1 MKYAESLMSDMAIAD
16 EACLARRDEAPAV
29 PRSRLA
35 VALIELA
42 LAVGSF
48 GIGTGE
54 FAIMGLLPNLAQEFN
69 ITTPQAGY
77 AISAYAL
84 GVVVG
89 APIIAV
95 LAAKLARQTLLLL
108 LMAVFALGNAV
119 SAIAPSFESFVV
131 LRFLTGLPHG
141 AYFGVAALVAAS
153 LVPPNKRT
161 QAVAR
166 VMLGLTVAT
175 LIGTPVATW
184 FGQVF
189 SWRIAFGAVGVM
201 GALTVAL
208 IWLFLPKDRV
218 QEGASPMRELGAFK
232 RRQVWFTLGI
242 GAVGFGGLFSVFSY
256 IASTATQVAGM
267 PESAV
272 PVMMALFGSG
282 MIMGNLVGGWLADKN
297 LMATIGGT
305 LAGSVV
311 VMTLL
316 WLTAENPYMLS
327 ACVFLV
333 GCSVAIGPAL
343 QTRLMDVAADAQ
355 TLAAALNHS
364 AFNVANALGAW
375 LGGVAIAAGYG
386 FASTGWVGAAL
397 AVAGLVVFGLSLA
410 SDQRSAASSASRA

>member
-1 MKYAESLMSDMAIAD
+1 MSNAAVVDESSSANSLEVGS
-16 EACLARRDEAPAV
+16 V
-29 PRSRLA
+29 PPSRLA

-54 FAIMGLLPNLAQEFN
+54 FAIMGLLPNMAQEFG
-69 ITTPQAGY
+69 ITEPQAGY

-108 LMAVFALGNAV
+108 LMAIFAVGNVV
-119 SAIAPSFESFVV
+119 SALTPDFESFV
-131 LRFLTGLPHG
+131 LMRFLTGLPHG
-141 AYFGVAALVAAS
+141 AYFGVASLVAAS
-153 LVPPNKRT
+153 LAPPNKRT

-175 LIGTPVATW
+175 LIGTPIATF
-184 FGQVF
+184 FGQIM
-189 SWRIAFGAVGVM
+189 SWRIAFGAVGFM
-201 GALTVAL
+201 GALTVLL
-208 IWLFLPKDRV
+208 IWIFLPKDKV

-232 RRQVWFTLGI
+232 RKQVWYTLAI

-256 IASTATQVAGM
+256 IASTATQVAQM
-267 PESAV
+267 PDSAV

-282 MIMGNLVGGWLADKN
+282 MIVGNLVGGWLADKA
-297 LMATIGGT
+297 LMRMIAGT
-305 LAGSVV
+305 LVGSAV
-311 VMTLL
+311 VMTVF
-316 WLTAENPYMLS
+316 WLTAENPYALS
-327 ACVFLV
+327 ICVFLV
-333 GCSVAIGPAL
+333 GSSVAIGPAL

-355 TLAAALNHS
+355 TLAAASNHS

-375 LGGVAIAAGYG
+375 LGGLAISAGYG
-386 FASTGWVGAAL
+386 FAATGWVGAIL
-397 AVAGLVVFGLSLA
+397 AIAGLGVLGLSIA
-410 SDQRSAASSASRA
+410 SDRRTQRACIATA

>member
-1 MKYAESLMSDMAIAD
+1 MSDMAIAD
-16 EACLARRDEAPAV
+16 EACLAARDKAPAA

-69 ITTPQAGY
+69 ITTPEAGY

-95 LAAKLARQTLLLL
+95 MAAKLARQTLLLL
-108 LMAVFALGNAV
+108 LMAVFAVGNAV
-119 SAIAPSFESFVV
+119 SAVAPSFESFVA

-175 LIGTPVATW
+175 LLGTPVATF
-184 FGQVF
+184 FGQTF
-189 SWRIAFGAVGVM
+189 SWRIAFAAVGFM
-201 GALTVAL
+201 GALTVLL
-208 IWLFLPKDRV
+208 IWLFLPKDKV

-267 PESAV
+267 PDSAV

-282 MIMGNLVGGWLADKN
+282 MIVGNLVGGWLADKN

-410 SDQRSAASSASRA
+410 SDQRSAGSSASRA

>member
-1 MKYAESLMSDMAIAD
+1 MSDMAIVEESCHAQD
-16 EACLARRDEAPAV
+16 KAPAV
-29 PRSRLA
+29 PHSRLA

-69 ITTPQAGY
+69 ITTPEAGY

-108 LMAVFALGNAV
+108 LMAIFAVGNAV
-119 SAIAPSFESFVV
+119 SAIAPSFESFVL

-166 VMLGLTVAT
+166 VMMGLTVAT
-175 LIGTPVATW
+175 LLGTPVATW
-184 FGQVF
+184 FGQIL
-189 SWRIAFGAVGVM
+189 SWRIAFGAVGFM
-201 GALTVAL
+201 GALTVVL
-208 IWLFLPKDRV
+208 IWLFLPKDKV
-218 QEGASPMRELGAFK
+218 QEGASPMRELGAFTRK
-232 RRQVWFTLGI
+232 QVWFTLGI

-256 IASTATQVAGM
+256 IASTATEVAGM
-267 PESAV
+267 PDSAV

-282 MIMGNLVGGWLADKN
+282 MIVGNLVGAWFADRN
-297 LMATIGGT
+297 LMATIGGV
-305 LAGSVV
+305 LACSAV
-311 VMTLL
+311 VMTVL

-364 AFNVANALGAW
+364 AFNIANALGAW
-375 LGGVAIAAGYG
+375 LGGLAIAAGYG
-386 FASTGWVGAAL
+386 FASTGWVGAVL
-397 AVAGLVVFGLSLA
+397 AIAGLVVFGLSLA
-410 SDQRSAASSASRA
+410 SDQRSVRSSASRA

>member
-1 MKYAESLMSDMAIAD
+1 MTMAEVDGAVRA
-16 EACLARRDEAPAV
+16 EKTTV

-54 FAIMGLLPNLAQEFN
+54 FAIMGLLPNLAQEFGV
-69 ITTPQAGY
+69 TTPEAGY

-95 LAAKLARQTLLLL
+95 LAAKVARQTLLLI
-108 LMAVFALGNAV
+108 LMAVFAVGNVV
-119 SAIAPSFESFVV
+119 SAVAPSFESFVL

-184 FGQVF
+184 FGQAM
-189 SWRIAFGAVGVM
+189 SWRIAFAAVGVM

-208 IWLFLPKDRV
+208 IWLFLPKDQV
-218 QEGASPMRELGAFK
+218 QEGASPLRELGAFK
-232 RRQVWFTLGI
+232 RKQVWFTLGI

-256 IASTATQVAGM
+256 IASTATQVAHM

-282 MIMGNLVGGWLADKN
+282 MIIGNLVGAWFADKA
-297 LMATIGGT
+297 LIATIAGT
-305 LAGSVV
+305 LIGSIV
-311 VMTLL
+311 VMSVLS
-316 WLTAENPYMLS
+316 LTAENPYMLS

-364 AFNVANALGAW
+364 AFNIANALGAW
-375 LGGVAIAAGYG
+375 LGGLAIASGYG
-386 FASTGWVGAAL
+386 FASTGWVGALL
-397 AVAGLVVFGLSLA
+397 AVGGLVVLGLSVA
-410 SDQRSAASSASRA
+410 SDQRRLRVAVSNG

>member
-1 MKYAESLMSDMAIAD
+1 MSDMAIAE
-16 EACLARRDEAPAV
+16 EACLATKDKAPAV
-29 PRSRLA
+29 PHSRWA

-54 FAIMGLLPNLAQEFN
+54 FAIMGLLPNVAQEFN
-69 ITTPQAGY
+69 VTTPEAGY

-108 LMAVFALGNAV
+108 LMAVFAVGNAV
-119 SAIAPSFESFVV
+119 SAVAPTFESFVL

-175 LIGTPVATW
+175 LLGTPLATW
-184 FGQVF
+184 FGQIL
-189 SWRIAFGAVGVM
+189 SWRIAFGAVGFM
-201 GALTVAL
+201 GALTVVL
-208 IWLFLPKDRV
+208 IWLFLPRDQV
-218 QEGASPMRELGAFK
+218 QEGASPMRELGAF
-232 RRQVWFTLGI
+232 RRKQVWFTLGI

-256 IASTATQVAGM
+256 IASTATEVAGM

-282 MIMGNLVGGWLADKN
+282 MIVGNLVGAWFADRN
-297 LMATIGGT
+297 LMATIGGV
-305 LAGSVV
+305 LACSAV
-311 VMTLL
+311 VMTVL

-375 LGGVAIAAGYG
+375 LGGLAIAAGYG
-386 FASTGWVGAAL
+386 FASTGWVGAVL

-410 SDQRSAASSASRA
+410 SDQGSERSSVSRA

>member
-1 MKYAESLMSDMAIAD
+1 MSDMTVA
-16 EACLARRDEAPAV
+16 EEVCLAAKDRAPAV
-29 PRSRLA
+29 AQSRLA

-69 ITTPQAGY
+69 VTTPQAGH

-108 LMAVFALGNAV
+108 LMAVFAVGNVV
-119 SAIAPSFESFVV
+119 SAVAPTFESFVL

-166 VMLGLTVAT
+166 VMMGLTVAT
-175 LIGTPVATW
+175 LLGTPVATW
-184 FGQVF
+184 FGQAL
-189 SWRIAFGAVGVM
+189 SWRIAFGAVGFM
-201 GALTVAL
+201 GALTVVL
-208 IWLFLPKDRV
+208 IWLFLPKDKV
-218 QEGASPMRELGAFK
+218 QEGASPMRELGAF
-232 RRQVWFTLGI
+232 RRKQVWLTLGI

-256 IASTATQVAGM
+256 IASTATEVAGM

-272 PVMMALFGSG
+272 PMMMALFGSG
-282 MIMGNLVGGWLADKN
+282 MIVGNLVGAWFADRN

-305 LAGSVV
+305 LACSVV
-311 VMTLL
+311 VMTVL
-316 WLTAENPYMLS
+316 WLTAENPFMLS

-364 AFNVANALGAW
+364 AFNIANALGAW
-375 LGGVAIAAGYG
+375 LGGLAIGAGYG
-386 FASTGWVGAAL
+386 FAATGWVGAAL
-397 AVAGLVVFGLSLA
+397 AVAGLVVFGLSLL
-410 SDQRSAASSASRA
+410 SDQRSPSWLAHR

>member
-1 MKYAESLMSDMAIAD
+1 MAIAE
-16 EACLARRDEAPAV
+16 EACLATKDKAPAV
-29 PRSRLA
+29 PHSRLA
-35 VALIELA
+35 VILIELA

-54 FAIMGLLPNLAQEFN
+54 FAIMGLLPNVAQEFN
-69 ITTPQAGY
+69 VTTPEAGY

-108 LMAVFALGNAV
+108 LMAVFAVGNAV
-119 SAIAPSFESFVV
+119 SAVAPSFESFVL

-166 VMLGLTVAT
+166 VMMGLTVAT
-175 LIGTPVATW
+175 LLGTPVATW
-184 FGQVF
+184 FGQIL
-189 SWRIAFGAVGVM
+189 SWRIAFGAVGFM
-201 GALTVAL
+201 GALTVVL
-208 IWLFLPKDRV
+208 IWLFLPKDKV
-218 QEGASPMRELGAFK
+218 QEGASPMRELGAF
-232 RRQVWFTLGI
+232 RRKQVWFTLGI

-256 IASTATQVAGM
+256 IASTATEVAQM

-282 MIMGNLVGGWLADKN
+282 MIIGNLVGAWFADRN
-297 LMATIGGT
+297 LMATIGGV
-305 LAGSVV
+305 LACSVV
-311 VMTLL
+311 VMTVL

-364 AFNVANALGAW
+364 AFNIANALGAW
-375 LGGVAIAAGYG
+375 LGGLAIAAGYG
-386 FASTGWVGAAL
+386 FASTGWVGAVL
-397 AVAGLVVFGLSLA
+397 AVAGLMVFGLSLA
-410 SDQRSAASSASRA
+410 SDQRSVKSSVSRA

>member
-1 MKYAESLMSDMAIAD
+1 MSDLSMADASVLD
-16 EACLARRDEAPAV
+16 RPQAVRRP
-29 PRSRLA
+29 RLA

-42 LAVGSF
+42 LSVGSF

-54 FAIMGLLPNLAQEFN
+54 FAIMGLLPNVADEFAV
-69 ITTPQAGY
+69 TTPQAGY

-95 LAAKLARQTLLLL
+95 LAAKLPRRTLLLL

-119 SAIAPSFESFVV
+119 SAVAPGFESFVA

-153 LVPPNKRT
+153 LVPPSKRT

-184 FGQVF
+184 FGQAL
-189 SWRIAFGAVGVM
+189 SWRIAFALVGFL

-218 QEGASPMRELGAFK
+218 QEGASPLRELGAF
-232 RRQVWFTLGI
+232 RRKQVWFTLGI

-282 MIMGNLVGGWLADKN
+282 MIVGNLVGAWFADRN
-297 LMATIGGT
+297 LMGTIAGT
-305 LAGSVV
+305 LVGSAV
-311 VMTLL
+311 VMTVL
-316 WLTAENPYMLS
+316 WLTAENPYLLA

-364 AFNVANALGAW
+364 AFNIANALGAW
-375 LGGVAIAAGYG
+375 LGGLAIAAGYG
-386 FASTGWVGAAL
+386 FAATGWVGAVL
-397 AVAGLVVFGLSLA
+397 AVAGMGVLALSLA
-410 SDQRSAASSASRA
+410 SDRRSRRAAIAQRA

>member
-1 MKYAESLMSDMAIAD
+1 MSDMAVVENAGAMPTND
-16 EACLARRDEAPAV
+16 APSV

-35 VALIELA
+35 VGLIELA

-54 FAIMGLLPNLAQEFN
+54 FAIMGLLPNVAQEFN
-69 ITTPQAGY
+69 VTTPEAGY

-95 LAAKLARQTLLLL
+95 MAAKLARQTLLLL
-108 LMAVFALGNAV
+108 LMAIFAVGNAV
-119 SAIAPSFESFVV
+119 SAIAPSFESFVF

-166 VMLGLTVAT
+166 VMMGLTVAT
-175 LIGTPVATW
+175 LLGTPVATW
-184 FGQVF
+184 FGQILT
-189 SWRIAFGAVGVM
+189 WRIAFGAVGFM
-201 GALTVAL
+201 GALTVLL
-208 IWLFLPKDRV
+208 IWLFLPKDKV
-218 QEGASPMRELGAFK
+218 QEGASPMRELGAF
-232 RRQVWFTLGI
+232 RRKQVWFTLGI

-256 IASTATQVAGM
+256 IASTATEVAGM

-282 MIMGNLVGGWLADKN
+282 MIVGNLVGAWFADRN
-297 LMATIGGT
+297 LMGTIGGV
-305 LAGSVV
+305 LVSSAV
-311 VMTLL
+311 VMTVL
-316 WLTAENPYMLS
+316 WLTAENPYLLS

-364 AFNVANALGAW
+364 AFNIANALGAW
-375 LGGVAIAAGYG
+375 LGGLAIAAGYG
-386 FASTGWVGAAL
+386 FASTGWVGAVL
-397 AVAGLVVFGLSLA
+397 AVAGLGVFGLSLA
-410 SDQRSAASSASRA
+410 SDQRSAGSSVSRA

>member
-1 MKYAESLMSDMAIAD
+1 MSDMAFTE
-16 EACLARRDEAPAV
+16 EACPAQGKAPAV
-29 PRSRLA
+29 PQSRLA

-54 FAIMGLLPNLAQEFN
+54 FAIMGLLPNVAQEFN
-69 ITTPQAGY
+69 VTTPEAGY

-95 LAAKLARQTLLLL
+95 MAAKLARQTLLLL
-108 LMAVFALGNAV
+108 LMAIFAVGNAV
-119 SAIAPSFESFVV
+119 SAVAPTFESFVL

-153 LVPPNKRT
+153 LVPPSKRT

-166 VMLGLTVAT
+166 VMMGLTVAT
-175 LIGTPVATW
+175 LLGTPVATW
-184 FGQVF
+184 FGQILT
-189 SWRIAFGAVGVM
+189 WRIAFGAVGFM
-201 GALTVAL
+201 GALTVVL
-208 IWLFLPKDRV
+208 IWLFLPKDKV
-218 QEGASPMRELGAFK
+218 QEGASPMRELGAFTRK
-232 RRQVWFTLGI
+232 QVWFTLGI

-256 IASTATQVAGM
+256 IASTATEVARM

-282 MIMGNLVGGWLADKN
+282 MIVGNLVGAWFADRN
-297 LMATIGGT
+297 LMATIGGV
-305 LAGSVV
+305 LASSAV
-311 VMTLL
+311 VMTVL

-327 ACVFLV
+327 VCVFLV

-364 AFNVANALGAW
+364 AFNIANALGAW
-375 LGGVAIAAGYG
+375 LGGLAIAAGYG
-386 FASTGWVGAAL
+386 FASTGWVGAVL
-397 AVAGLVVFGLSLA
+397 AAAGLAVFGLSLA
-410 SDQRSAASSASRA
+410 SDQRSAKSSVSRA

>member
-1 MKYAESLMSDMAIAD
+1 MSDISMAGTDLSALD
-16 EACLARRDEAPAV
+16 RKTVA
-29 PRSRLA
+29 PRSRLS
-35 VALIELA
+35 VVLIELA

-54 FAIMGLLPNLAQEFN
+54 FAIMGLLPNVAEEFGV
-69 ITTPQAGY
+69 TTPQAGY

-95 LAAKLARQTLLLL
+95 AAAKLARQTLLLV

-119 SAIAPSFESFVV
+119 SAAAPGFESFVL

-153 LVPPNKRT
+153 LVEPKKRT

-175 LIGTPVATW
+175 LVGTPIATW
-184 FGQVF
+184 FGQAL
-189 SWRIAFGAVGVM
+189 SWRIAFGVVGFL

-208 IWLFLPKDRV
+208 IWLFLPKDKV
-218 QEGASPMRELGAFK
+218 QEGASPLRELGAF
-232 RRQVWFTLGI
+232 RRKQVWYTLGI

-267 PESAV
+267 PEGAV

-282 MIMGNLVGGWLADKN
+282 MIIGNLVGAWFADRN
-297 LMATIGGT
+297 LIGTIAGT
-305 LAGSVV
+305 LIGSVV
-311 VMTLL
+311 VMSVLS
-316 WLTAENPYMLS
+316 LTAKNPYLLS
-327 ACVFLV
+327 VCVFLV

-364 AFNVANALGAW
+364 AFNIANALGAW
-375 LGGVAIAAGYG
+375 LGGLAIAMGYG
-386 FASTGWVGAAL
+386 FASTGWVGAIL
-397 AVAGLVVFGLSLA
+397 AVGGLGVLALSVA
-410 SDQRSAASSASRA
+410 SERRSRA

>member
-1 MKYAESLMSDMAIAD
+1 MAEVDGAV
-16 EACLARRDEAPAV
+16 RVGKTAV

-54 FAIMGLLPNLAQEFN
+54 FAIMGLLPNLAQEFGV
-69 ITTPQAGY
+69 TTPEAGY

-95 LAAKLARQTLLLL
+95 LAAKLARQTLLLI
-108 LMAVFALGNAV
+108 LMAVFAVGNVV
-119 SAIAPSFESFVV
+119 SAIAPSFESFVLV
-131 LRFLTGLPHG
+131 RFLTGLPHG

-184 FGQVF
+184 FGQAM
-189 SWRIAFGAVGVM
+189 SWRIAFAAVGVM

-218 QEGASPMRELGAFK
+218 QEGATPLRELGAFK
-232 RRQVWFTLGI
+232 RKQVWFTLGI

-256 IASTATQVAGM
+256 IASTATQVAHI
-267 PESAV
+267 PESIV

-282 MIMGNLVGGWLADKN
+282 MIVGNLVGAWFADKA
-297 LMATIGGT
+297 LIATIAGT
-305 LAGSVV
+305 LVGSIV
-311 VMTLL
+311 VMSVLS
-316 WLTAENPYMLS
+316 LTAENPYMLS

-364 AFNVANALGAW
+364 AFNIANALGAW
-375 LGGVAIAAGYG
+375 LGGLAIASGYG
-386 FASTGWVGAAL
+386 FASTGWVGALL
-397 AVAGLVVFGLSLA
+397 AVGGLVVLGLSVA
-410 SDQRSAASSASRA
+410 SDQRRLRLAVSNG

>member
-1 MKYAESLMSDMAIAD
+1 MSDMAIAE
-16 EACLARRDEAPAV
+16 EACLATKDKAPAV
-29 PRSRLA
+29 PHSRLA
-35 VALIELA
+35 VILIELA

-54 FAIMGLLPNLAQEFN
+54 FAIMGLLPNVAQEFN
-69 ITTPQAGY
+69 VTTPEAGY

-108 LMAVFALGNAV
+108 LMAVFAVGNAV
-119 SAIAPSFESFVV
+119 SAVAPSFESFVL

-166 VMLGLTVAT
+166 VMMGLTVAT
-175 LIGTPVATW
+175 LLGTPVATW
-184 FGQVF
+184 FGQIL
-189 SWRIAFGAVGVM
+189 SWRIAFGAVGFM
-201 GALTVAL
+201 GALTVVL
-208 IWLFLPKDRV
+208 IWLFLPKDKV
-218 QEGASPMRELGAFK
+218 QEGASPMRELGAF
-232 RRQVWFTLGI
+232 RRKQVWFTLGI

-256 IASTATQVAGM
+256 IASTATEVAQM

-282 MIMGNLVGGWLADKN
+282 MIIGNLVGAWFADRN
-297 LMATIGGT
+297 LMATIGGV
-305 LAGSVV
+305 LACSVV
-311 VMTLL
+311 VMTVL

-364 AFNVANALGAW
+364 AFNIANALGAW
-375 LGGVAIAAGYG
+375 LGGLAIAAGYG
-386 FASTGWVGAAL
+386 FASTGWVGAVL

-410 SDQRSAASSASRA
+410 SDQRSVRSSVSRA

>member
-1 MKYAESLMSDMAIAD
+1 MSDMAIAE
-16 EACLARRDEAPAV
+16 EACLATKDKAPAV
-29 PRSRLA
+29 PHSRLA
-35 VALIELA
+35 VILIELA

-54 FAIMGLLPNLAQEFN
+54 FAIMGLLPNVAQEFN
-69 ITTPQAGY
+69 VTTPEAGY

-108 LMAVFALGNAV
+108 LMAVFAVGNAV
-119 SAIAPSFESFVV
+119 SAVAPSFESFVL

-166 VMLGLTVAT
+166 VMMGLTVAT
-175 LIGTPVATW
+175 LLGTPVATW
-184 FGQVF
+184 FGQIL
-189 SWRIAFGAVGVM
+189 SWRIAFGAVGFM
-201 GALTVAL
+201 GALTVML
-208 IWLFLPKDRV
+208 IWLFLPKDKV
-218 QEGASPMRELGAFK
+218 QEGASPMRELGAF
-232 RRQVWFTLGI
+232 RRKQVWFTLGI

-256 IASTATQVAGM
+256 IASTATEVAQM

-282 MIMGNLVGGWLADKN
+282 MIIGNLVGAWFADRN
-297 LMATIGGT
+297 LMATIGGV
-305 LAGSVV
+305 LACSVV
-311 VMTLL
+311 VMTVL

-364 AFNVANALGAW
+364 AFNIANALGAW
-375 LGGVAIAAGYG
+375 LGGLAIAAGYG
-386 FASTGWVGAAL
+386 FASTGWVGAVL

-410 SDQRSAASSASRA
+410 SDQRSVRSSVSRA

>member
-1 MKYAESLMSDMAIAD
+1 
-16 EACLARRDEAPAV
+16 
-29 PRSRLA
+29 
-35 VALIELA
+35 LIELA

-175 LIGTPVATW
+175 LLGTPVATF
-184 FGQVF
+184 FGQTF
-189 SWRIAFGAVGVM
+189 SWRIAFAAVGFM
-201 GALTVAL
+201 GALTVLL

-375 LGGVAIAAGYG
+375 LGGLSIAAGYG

-410 SDQRSAASSASRA
+410 SDQRSAGSSASRA

>member
-1 MKYAESLMSDMAIAD
+1 MSDMAIAE
-16 EACLARRDEAPAV
+16 EACLATKDKAPAV
-29 PRSRLA
+29 PHSRLA
-35 VALIELA
+35 VILIELA

-54 FAIMGLLPNLAQEFN
+54 FAIMGLLPNVAQEFN
-69 ITTPQAGY
+69 VTTPEAGY

-108 LMAVFALGNAV
+108 LMAVFAVGNAV
-119 SAIAPSFESFVV
+119 SALAPSFESFVL

-166 VMLGLTVAT
+166 VMMGLTVAT
-175 LIGTPVATW
+175 LLGTPVATW
-184 FGQVF
+184 FGQIL
-189 SWRIAFGAVGVM
+189 SWRIAFGAVGFM
-201 GALTVAL
+201 GALTVML
-208 IWLFLPKDRV
+208 IWLFLPKDKV
-218 QEGASPMRELGAFK
+218 QEGASPMRELGAF
-232 RRQVWFTLGI
+232 RRKQVWFTLGI

-256 IASTATQVAGM
+256 IASTATEVAQM

-282 MIMGNLVGGWLADKN
+282 MIIGNLVGAWFADRN
-297 LMATIGGT
+297 LMATIGGV
-305 LAGSVV
+305 LACSVV
-311 VMTLL
+311 VMTVL

-364 AFNVANALGAW
+364 AFNIANALGAW
-375 LGGVAIAAGYG
+375 LGGLAIAAGYG
-386 FASTGWVGAAL
+386 FASTGWVGAVL

-410 SDQRSAASSASRA
+410 SDQRSVKSSVSRA

>member
-1 MKYAESLMSDMAIAD
+1 MSDMTVAEEVCPTAKD
-16 EACLARRDEAPAV
+16 GAPAV
-29 PRSRLA
+29 VQSRLA

-69 ITTPQAGY
+69 VTTPQAGH

-108 LMAVFALGNAV
+108 LMAVFAVGNVV
-119 SAIAPSFESFVV
+119 SAVAPTFESFVL

-166 VMLGLTVAT
+166 VMMGLTVAT
-175 LIGTPVATW
+175 LLGTPVATW
-184 FGQVF
+184 FGQAL
-189 SWRIAFGAVGVM
+189 SWRIAFGAVGFM
-201 GALTVAL
+201 GALTVVL
-208 IWLFLPKDRV
+208 IWLFLPKDKV
-218 QEGASPMRELGAFK
+218 QEGASPMRELGAF
-232 RRQVWFTLGI
+232 RRKQVWFTLGI

-256 IASTATQVAGM
+256 IASTATEVAGM

-272 PVMMALFGSG
+272 PMMMALFGSG
-282 MIMGNLVGGWLADKN
+282 MIVGNLVGAWFADRN

-305 LAGSVV
+305 LACSVV
-311 VMTLL
+311 VMTVL
-316 WLTAENPYMLS
+316 WLTAENPFMLS

-364 AFNVANALGAW
+364 AFNIANALGAW
-375 LGGVAIAAGYG
+375 LGGLAIGAGYG
-386 FASTGWVGAAL
+386 FAATGWVGAAL
-397 AVAGLVVFGLSLA
+397 AVAGLVVFGVSLL
-410 SDQRSAASSASRA
+410 SDQR

>member
-1 MKYAESLMSDMAIAD
+1 MAIVENAGVVPTNK
-16 EACLARRDEAPAV
+16 APAV

-54 FAIMGLLPNLAQEFN
+54 FAIMGLLPNVAQEFN
-69 ITTPQAGY
+69 VTTPEAGY

-95 LAAKLARQTLLLL
+95 MAAKLARQTLLLL
-108 LMAVFALGNAV
+108 MMAIFAVGNAV
-119 SAIAPSFESFVV
+119 SALAPSFESFVL

-166 VMLGLTVAT
+166 VMMGLTVAT
-175 LIGTPVATW
+175 LLGTPVATW
-184 FGQVF
+184 FGQILT
-189 SWRIAFGAVGVM
+189 WRIAFGAVGFM
-201 GALTVAL
+201 GALTVLL

-218 QEGASPMRELGAFK
+218 QEGASPMRELGAF
-232 RRQVWFTLGI
+232 RRKQVWFTLGI

-256 IASTATQVAGM
+256 IASTATEVAGM
-267 PESAV
+267 PDNAV

-282 MIMGNLVGGWLADKN
+282 MIVGNLVGAWFADRN
-297 LMATIGGT
+297 LMATIGGV
-305 LAGSVV
+305 LASSAV
-311 VMTLL
+311 VMTVL
-316 WLTAENPYMLS
+316 WLTAENPYLLS

-364 AFNVANALGAW
+364 AFNIANALGAW
-375 LGGVAIAAGYG
+375 LGGLAIAAGYG
-386 FASTGWVGAAL
+386 FASTGWVGAVL
-397 AVAGLVVFGLSLA
+397 AMAGLGVFGLSLI
-410 SDQRSAASSASRA
+410 SDQRSVRSSVSRA

>member
-1 MKYAESLMSDMAIAD
+1 MSDVAIAD
-16 EACLARRDEAPAV
+16 EVRPAAAAQERV
-29 PRSRLA
+29 APRSRLA
-35 VALIELA
+35 MALIELA

-54 FAIMGLLPNLAQEFN
+54 FAIMGLLPKLAEEFAV
-69 ITTPQAGY
+69 TTPQAGY

-95 LAAKLARQTLLLL
+95 LAANLPRRTLLLI
-108 LMAVFALGNAV
+108 LMAVFAIGNGV
-119 SAIAPSFESFVV
+119 SAIAPSFESFV
-131 LRFLTGLPHG
+131 LMRFLTGLPHG

-153 LVPPNKRT
+153 LVDPNKRT

-175 LIGTPVATW
+175 LLGTPLMTW
-184 FGQVF
+184 FGQVI
-189 SWRIAFGAVGVM
+189 SWRIAFAVVGLT

-218 QEGASPMRELGAFK
+218 EAGASPLRELGAF
-232 RRQVWFTLGI
+232 RRKQVWFTLAI

-272 PVMMALFGSG
+272 PMMMALFGSG
-282 MIMGNLVGGWLADKN
+282 MIVGNLVGAWFADRN
-297 LMATIGGT
+297 LIGTIAGT
-305 LAGSVV
+305 LGGSAV

-316 WLTAENPYMLS
+316 WLTAHNPFLLS
-327 ACVFLV
+327 AFVFLV
-333 GCSVAIGPAL
+333 GCSVALGPAL

-355 TLAAALNHS
+355 TLAAASNHS
-364 AFNVANALGAW
+364 AFNIANALGAW
-375 LGGVAIAAGYG
+375 LGGLAISAGYG
-386 FASTGWVGAAL
+386 FEATGWVGAVL
-397 AVAGLVVFGLSLA
+397 AIAGLGVLALSTASEKRSLA
-410 SDQRSAASSASRA
+410 EA

>member
-1 MKYAESLMSDMAIAD
+1 MSDMAIAE
-16 EACLARRDEAPAV
+16 EACLSVKDKAPAV
-29 PRSRLA
+29 PHSRWA

-54 FAIMGLLPNLAQEFN
+54 FAIMGLLPNVAQEFN
-69 ITTPQAGY
+69 VTTPEAGY

-108 LMAVFALGNAV
+108 LMAVFAVGNAV
-119 SAIAPSFESFVV
+119 SAVAPSFESFVL

-175 LIGTPVATW
+175 LLGTPLATW
-184 FGQVF
+184 FGQIL
-189 SWRIAFGAVGVM
+189 SWRIAFGAVGFM
-201 GALTVAL
+201 GALTVVL
-208 IWLFLPKDRV
+208 IWLFLPKDKV
-218 QEGASPMRELGAFK
+218 QEGASPMRELGAF
-232 RRQVWFTLGI
+232 RRKQVWFTLGI

-256 IASTATQVAGM
+256 IASTATEVAGM
-267 PESAV
+267 PDSAV

-282 MIMGNLVGGWLADKN
+282 MIVGNLVGAWFADRN
-297 LMATIGGT
+297 LMATIGGV
-305 LAGSVV
+305 LASSAV
-311 VMTLL
+311 VMTVL
-316 WLTAENPYMLS
+316 WLTAENPYLLS

-375 LGGVAIAAGYG
+375 LGGLAIAAGYG

-410 SDQRSAASSASRA
+410 SDQRSERSSVSRA

>member
-1 MKYAESLMSDMAIAD
+1 MAGTDLSALD
-16 EACLARRDEAPAV
+16 RKAA

-54 FAIMGLLPNLAQEFN
+54 FAIMGLLPNVAEEFGV
-69 ITTPQAGY
+69 TTPQAGY

-95 LAAKLARQTLLLL
+95 AAAKLARQTLLLA

-119 SAIAPSFESFVV
+119 SAVAPGFESFVL

-153 LVPPNKRT
+153 LVEPKKRT

-175 LIGTPVATW
+175 LVGTPIATW
-184 FGQVF
+184 FGQAL
-189 SWRIAFGAVGVM
+189 SWRIAFGVVGFL

-208 IWLFLPKDRV
+208 IWLFLPKDKV
-218 QEGASPMRELGAFK
+218 QDGASPLRELGAFR
-232 RRQVWFTLGI
+232 RRQVWYTLGI

-272 PVMMALFGSG
+272 PAMMALFGSG
-282 MIMGNLVGGWLADKN
+282 MIIGNLVGAWFADRN
-297 LMATIGGT
+297 LIGTIAGT
-305 LAGSVV
+305 LVGSVV
-311 VMTLL
+311 VMSVLS
-316 WLTAENPYMLS
+316 LTAENPYLLS
-327 ACVFLV
+327 VCVFLV

-375 LGGVAIAAGYG
+375 LGGLAIAWGYG
-386 FASTGWVGAAL
+386 FASTGWVGAIL
-397 AVAGLVVFGLSLA
+397 AVGGLGVLALSVA
-410 SDQRSAASSASRA
+410 SERRSRA

>member
-1 MKYAESLMSDMAIAD
+1 MSDMAFTE
-16 EACLARRDEAPAV
+16 EACLAQDKAPAV
-29 PRSRLA
+29 PHSRFA
-35 VALIELA
+35 IALIELA

-54 FAIMGLLPNLAQEFN
+54 FAIMGLLPNVAQEFN
-69 ITTPQAGY
+69 VTTPEAGY

-95 LAAKLARQTLLLL
+95 MAAKLARQTLLLL
-108 LMAVFALGNAV
+108 LMAIFALGNAV
-119 SAIAPSFESFVV
+119 SAMAPTFESFVL

-166 VMLGLTVAT
+166 IMMGLTVAT
-175 LIGTPVATW
+175 LLGTPIATW
-184 FGQVF
+184 FGQIL
-189 SWRIAFGAVGVM
+189 SWRIAFGAVGFM
-201 GALTVAL
+201 GALTVML
-208 IWLFLPKDRV
+208 IWLFLPKDKV
-218 QEGASPMRELGAFK
+218 QEGASPMRELGAF
-232 RRQVWFTLGI
+232 RRKQVWFTLGI

-256 IASTATQVAGM
+256 IASTATEVAGM

-282 MIMGNLVGGWLADKN
+282 MIVGNLVGAWFADRN
-297 LMATIGGT
+297 LMATIGGV
-305 LAGSVV
+305 LACSAV
-311 VMTLL
+311 VMTVL

-364 AFNVANALGAW
+364 AFNIANALGAW
-375 LGGVAIAAGYG
+375 LGGLAIAAGYG
-386 FASTGWVGAAL
+386 FASTGWVGAIL
-397 AVAGLVVFGLSLA
+397 AIAGLGVFGLSLA
-410 SDQRSAASSASRA
+410 SDQRSLRSSVSRA

>member
-1 MKYAESLMSDMAIAD
+1 MTVAE
-16 EACLARRDEAPAV
+16 EVCLTAKDRAPV
-29 PRSRLA
+29 VVQSRPA

-69 ITTPQAGY
+69 VTTPQAGH

-108 LMAVFALGNAV
+108 LMAVFAVGNVV
-119 SAIAPSFESFVV
+119 SAVAPTFESFVL
-131 LRFLTGLPHG
+131 LRFLSGLPHG

-166 VMLGLTVAT
+166 VMMGLTVAT

-184 FGQVF
+184 FGQAL
-189 SWRIAFGAVGVM
+189 SWRIAFGAVGFM
-201 GALTVAL
+201 GALTVVL
-208 IWLFLPKDRV
+208 IWLFLPKDKV
-218 QEGASPMRELGAFK
+218 QEGAGPMRELGAF
-232 RRQVWFTLGI
+232 RRKQVWLTLGI

-256 IASTATQVAGM
+256 IASTATEVAGM
-267 PESAV
+267 PENAV
-272 PVMMALFGSG
+272 PLMMALFGSG
-282 MIMGNLVGGWLADKN
+282 MIVGNLVGAWLADRN
-297 LMATIGGT
+297 LMATIGGV

-311 VMTLL
+311 VMTVL
-316 WLTAENPYMLS
+316 WLTAENPFMLS

-364 AFNVANALGAW
+364 AFNIANALGAW
-375 LGGVAIAAGYG
+375 LGGLAIAAGYG
-386 FASTGWVGAAL
+386 FAATGWVGAAL
-397 AVAGLVVFGLSLA
+397 AVAGLVVFGLSLL
-410 SDQRSAASSASRA
+410 SDQR

>member
-1 MKYAESLMSDMAIAD
+1 MSDLTMSEAD
-16 EACLARRDEAPAV
+16 AAMVGREAAV

-54 FAIMGLLPNLAQEFN
+54 FAIMGLLPNVADEFHV
-69 ITTPQAGY
+69 TTPEAGY

-84 GVVVG
+84 GVVIG

-95 LAAKLARQTLLLL
+95 LAAKLARRTLLLL

-119 SAIAPSFESFVV
+119 SAVAPGFESFVA

-153 LVPPNKRT
+153 LVEPSRRT

-175 LIGTPVATW
+175 LVGTPIVTW
-184 FGQVF
+184 FGQAM
-189 SWRIAFGAVGVM
+189 SWRIAFAAVGFM

-218 QEGASPMRELGAFK
+218 QEGASPIRELGAFK
-232 RRQVWFTLGI
+232 RKQVWFTLGI

-256 IASTATQVAGM
+256 IASTATQVAHM

-272 PVMMALFGSG
+272 PALMALFGSG
-282 MIMGNLVGGWLADKN
+282 MSVGNLAGAWFADRN
-297 LMATIGGT
+297 LIGTIAGT
-305 LAGSVV
+305 LVGSIV

-316 WLTAENPYMLS
+316 WLTAENPYLLS

-333 GCSVAIGPAL
+333 GCTVAIGPAL

-364 AFNVANALGAW
+364 AFNIANALGAW

-386 FASTGWVGAAL
+386 FAATGWVGAVL
-397 AVAGLVVFGLSLA
+397 AVCGLGVLGLSLA
-410 SDQRSAASSASRA
+410 SDRRSRSAAMAQQT

>member
-1 MKYAESLMSDMAIAD
+1 MAGTDLSALD
-16 EACLARRDEAPAV
+16 RKSAA

-54 FAIMGLLPNLAQEFN
+54 FAIMGLLPNVADEFGV
-69 ITTPQAGY
+69 TTPQAGY

-95 LAAKLARQTLLLL
+95 AAAKLARQTLLLV

-119 SAIAPSFESFVV
+119 SAVAPGFESFVF

-153 LVPPNKRT
+153 LVEPKKRT

-175 LIGTPVATW
+175 LVGTPIATW
-184 FGQVF
+184 FGQAL
-189 SWRIAFGAVGVM
+189 SWRIAFGVVGFL

-208 IWLFLPKDRV
+208 IWLFLPKDKV
-218 QEGASPMRELGAFK
+218 QEGASPLRELGAFK
-232 RRQVWFTLGI
+232 RKQVWYTLGI

-267 PESAV
+267 PEGAV
-272 PVMMALFGSG
+272 PAMMALFGSG
-282 MIMGNLVGGWLADKN
+282 MIIGNLVGAWFADRN
-297 LMATIGGT
+297 LIGTIAGT
-305 LAGSVV
+305 LIGSVV
-311 VMTLL
+311 VMSVLS
-316 WLTAENPYMLS
+316 LTAENPYMLS
-327 ACVFLV
+327 ICVFLV

-364 AFNVANALGAW
+364 AFNIANALGAW
-375 LGGVAIAAGYG
+375 LGGLAIAMGYG
-386 FASTGWVGAAL
+386 FASTGWVGAVL
-397 AVAGLVVFGLSLA
+397 AVGGLGVLALSVA
-410 SDQRSAASSASRA
+410 SDRRA

>member
-1 MKYAESLMSDMAIAD
+1 MSDMAIAE
-16 EACLARRDEAPAV
+16 EACPARDKAPAV
-29 PRSRLA
+29 PQSRLA

-54 FAIMGLLPNLAQEFN
+54 FAIMGLLPNVAQEFGV
-69 ITTPQAGY
+69 TTPEAGY

-108 LMAVFALGNAV
+108 LMAIFGIGNAV
-119 SAIAPSFESFVV
+119 SAVAPTFESFVL

-175 LIGTPVATW
+175 LLGTPVATF
-184 FGQVF
+184 FGQVL
-189 SWRIAFGAVGVM
+189 SWRIAFGAVGIM
-201 GALTVAL
+201 GALTVLL
-208 IWLFLPKDRV
+208 IWLFLPKDKVR
-218 QEGASPMRELGAFK
+218 EGASPMRELGAF
-232 RRQVWFTLGI
+232 RRKQVWFTLGI

-267 PESAV
+267 PASAV

-282 MIMGNLVGGWLADKN
+282 MIVGNLAGGWLADKN

-305 LAGSVV
+305 LAGSAV
-311 VMTLL
+311 VMTVL

-364 AFNVANALGAW
+364 AFNIANALGAW
-375 LGGVAIAAGYG
+375 LGGLAIAAGYG
-386 FASTGWVGAAL
+386 FASTGWVGAIL
-397 AVAGLVVFGLSLA
+397 AVAGLGVFGLSMA
-410 SDQRSAASSASRA
+410 SDQRSSRSSASRA

>member
-1 MKYAESLMSDMAIAD
+1 MSDMTVA
-16 EACLARRDEAPAV
+16 EEVCLTAKDRAPV
-29 PRSRLA
+29 VVQSRPA

-69 ITTPQAGY
+69 VTTPQAGH

-108 LMAVFALGNAV
+108 LMAVFAVGNVV
-119 SAIAPSFESFVV
+119 SAVAPTFESFVL
-131 LRFLTGLPHG
+131 LRFLSGLPHG

-166 VMLGLTVAT
+166 VMMGLTVAT

-184 FGQVF
+184 FGQAL
-189 SWRIAFGAVGVM
+189 SWRIAFGAVGFM
-201 GALTVAL
+201 GALTVVL
-208 IWLFLPKDRV
+208 IWLFLPKDKV
-218 QEGASPMRELGAFK
+218 QEGASPMRELGAF
-232 RRQVWFTLGI
+232 RRKQVWLTLGI

-256 IASTATQVAGM
+256 IASTATEVAGM
-267 PESAV
+267 PENAV
-272 PVMMALFGSG
+272 PLMMALFGSG
-282 MIMGNLVGGWLADKN
+282 MIVGNLVGAWLADRN
-297 LMATIGGT
+297 LMATIGGV

-311 VMTLL
+311 VMTVL
-316 WLTAENPYMLS
+316 WLTAENPFMLS

-364 AFNVANALGAW
+364 AFNIANALGAW
-375 LGGVAIAAGYG
+375 LGGLAIAAGYG
-386 FASTGWVGAAL
+386 FAATGWVGAAL
-397 AVAGLVVFGLSLA
+397 AVAGLVVFGLSLL
-410 SDQRSAASSASRA
+410 SDQR